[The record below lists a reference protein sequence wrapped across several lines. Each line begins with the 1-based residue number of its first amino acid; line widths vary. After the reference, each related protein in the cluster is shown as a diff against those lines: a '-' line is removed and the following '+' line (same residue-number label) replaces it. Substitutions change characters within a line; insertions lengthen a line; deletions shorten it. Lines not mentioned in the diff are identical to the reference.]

1 MSQLPLYG
9 AAVVAGRLTL
19 AAAVLAVALCWTHV
33 RRLRG
38 ERLRPSEGT
47 LLLAA
52 LGFDAAVADL
62 TLAALAVLALL
73 AAVVAPI
80 ARRG

>member
-1 MSQLPLYG
+1 MGPLPFYS

-19 AAAVLAVALCWTHV
+19 AAAIIAVALCLAHV

-38 ERLRPSEGT
+38 ERLHPFEGT

-80 ARRG
+80 ARRV